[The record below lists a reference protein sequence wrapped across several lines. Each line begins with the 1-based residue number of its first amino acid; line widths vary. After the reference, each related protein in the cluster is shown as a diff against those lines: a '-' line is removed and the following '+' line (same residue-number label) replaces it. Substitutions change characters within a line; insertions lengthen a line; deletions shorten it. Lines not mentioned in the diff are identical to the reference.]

1 MSEEDE
7 KRRESAGKTIMI
19 GIGFAVVGLLL
30 SAASYGGAS
39 SGYGHYYVFY
49 GLVIWGIWDVLKGL
63 FNYFK

>member
-39 SGYGHYYVFY
+39 SGLWTLLRVLRIGHLGHLGCAQRFV
-49 GLVIWGIWDVLKGL
+49 
-63 FNYFK
+63 